1 MGKTLKSY
9 ADWRLQENMAE
20 YNFYCEKFKRLLM
33 TMFKW
38 ENLPDGIVERF
49 LEESLYHTGLV
60 IFFKSNSGITKG
72 SFVVARA
79 TPMGFNIYNEPTG
92 YRAYSDSGLLNEY
105 VKAIDCV
112 PIWNDYMRKGNVSNV
127 NFFAKRISNI
137 EKTIDC
143 NLEQLKQPTLVTCP
157 EGQKETVKAVFAKKS
172 NGEPLIMVDDDFN
185 STNNIRVFDLNAK
198 NNISD
203 LEDTK
208 HEIIN
213 EALTFFGVKNVPVSK
228 KERLIVTEAEQNEEQ
243 TWLNSNV
250 MFRPRKIA
258 VDQINERFGLNI
270 TIGLSHDVKKQVDEM
285 QGGAE

>member
-9 ADWRLQENMAE
+9 ADWRLQENLAE
-20 YNFYCEKFKRLLM
+20 YNFYTEKFKRLLM

-38 ENLPDGIVERF
+38 EKLPDGIVERYI
-49 LEESLYHTGLV
+49 EESLYHTGLV

-72 SFVVARA
+72 SHVIARA
-79 TPMGFNIYNEPTG
+79 TPQGFNIYNEPTG

-105 VKAIDCV
+105 VKAVDCV

-143 NLEQLKQPTLVTCP
+143 NLEQLKQPTIVSCA
-157 EGQKETVKAVFAKKS
+157 EGQIESVRQVFAKKT
-172 NGEPLIMVDDDFN
+172 NGEPLIIVDDDFN
-185 STNNIRVFDLNAK
+185 SNNNFKVFDLHAQ

-208 HEIIN
+208 HEVIN

-243 TWLNSNV
+243 TFLNLNV
-250 MFRPRKIA
+250 MFRPRFLA
-258 VDQINERFGLNI
+258 VEQINKRFGLEI
-270 TIGLSHDVKKQVDEM
+270 EIGISNEIKKNVDDLK
-285 QGGAE
+285 GGVE

>member
-9 ADWRLQENMAE
+9 ADWRLQENLVD
-20 YNFYCEKFKRLLM
+20 YSFYSKKFKRLLV

-38 ENLPDGIVERF
+38 ENLPNGIVERY
-49 LEESLYHTGLV
+49 LEESLYTLGLV
-60 IFFKSNSGITKG
+60 IFFMSNSGVTKG
-72 SFVVARA
+72 SYVIAKA
-79 TPMGFNIYNEPTG
+79 TPIGFNIYNEPTG
-92 YRAYSDSGLLNEY
+92 YRAYSETGLLNEF
-105 VKAIDCV
+105 VKAVDCV
-112 PIWNDYMRKGNVSNV
+112 PIWNDYMREGNISNV

-143 NLEQLKQPTLVTCP
+143 NLEQLKQPTLVSCS
-157 EGQKETVKAVFAKKS
+157 EGQKETVRQVFAKKT
-172 NGEPLIMVDDDFN
+172 NGEPLIIVDDDFN
-185 STNNIRVFDLNAK
+185 GMNNFKVFDLHAQNH
-198 NNISD
+198 ISD

-250 MFRPRKIA
+250 MFRPRKLA
-258 VDQINERFGLNI
+258 VDQINERFGLDV
-270 TIGLSHDVKKQVDEM
+270 TISISHDLKDNVDEIK
-285 QGGAE
+285 AV